1 MNIVF
6 LFCSL
11 KGNLTTHSITFL
23 PMVILQETCIN
34 WQALH
39 VEHFLLESDVINTTG
54 FSDF

>member
-39 VEHFLLESDVINTTG
+39 VEHFLLDSDVINTTG